1 MTPINQR
8 RITNFKMN
16 RRGYWSLWIFLLL
29 FVLSLFA
36 ELIANDQP
44 LVIKFQDELYFPV
57 VKEYYETEFGG
68 EFESQAD
75 YKDPY
80 IQELISEGGNG
91 WIIWPLIRYDHRTIN
106 YDLPV
111 PAPSPP
117 SSENLLGTDDQGRD
131 VFARV
136 IYGFRIS
143 ILFALVLTITSS
155 VIGVI
160 AGALQGFYGG
170 KVDLYFQRFIEIWSG
185 LPVLFLL
192 IMNLEKPMF

>member
-1 MTPINQR
+1 M
-8 RITNFKMN
+8 
-16 RRGYWSLWIFLLL
+16 
-29 FVLSLFA
+29 
-36 ELIANDQP
+36 
-44 LVIKFQDELYFPV
+44 IKYEGQFYFPV

-68 EFESQAD
+68 EFQSQAD

-80 IQELISEGGNG
+80 IQELISEEGKG
-91 WIIWPLIRYDHRTIN
+91 WIIWPLVRYDHRTIN

-117 SSENLLGTDDQGRD
+117 SSDNLLGTDDQGRD

-160 AGALQGFYGG
+160 AGAVQGFYGG
-170 KVDLYFQRFIEIWSG
+170 KVDLFFQRFIEIWSG
-185 LPVLFLL
+185 LPVYARLRLL
-192 IMNLEKPMF
+192 LPAKSAHRTGP